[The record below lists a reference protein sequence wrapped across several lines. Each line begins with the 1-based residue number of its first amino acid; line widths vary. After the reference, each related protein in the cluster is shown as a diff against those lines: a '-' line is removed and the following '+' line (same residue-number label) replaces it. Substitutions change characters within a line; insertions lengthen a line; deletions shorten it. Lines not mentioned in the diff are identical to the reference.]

1 MDWSVQ
7 RYDLHFK
14 YVVRRW
20 HDSVTEKLDML
31 PQVWFIRWI
40 LDRKTIAIEK
50 VGGGAKRIKCDNISL
65 LSNHKS
71 NNIN

>member
-50 VGGGAKRIKCDNISL
+50 VGEGRNA
-65 LSNHKS
+65 
-71 NNIN
+71 